1 MVKDPGKFLEVNK
14 ASSRWVI
21 YVLRAIYKKCKDCF
35 AFFIKHLKLFFI
47 LKKKKKPTK
56 VL

>member
-1 MVKDPGKFLEVNK
+1 MVKDSGKFLEVNK

-21 YVLRAIYKKCKDCF
+21 YVLRAIYNKCKDCF
-35 AFFIKHLKLFFI
+35 AFFIKHLKFLFYFE
-47 LKKKKKPTK
+47 KKRPTK

>member
-35 AFFIKHLKLFFI
+35 ALFIKHLKLFFI
-47 LKKKKKPTK
+47 LKKKKPTK